1 MRLIWKKD
9 VEFETEKMMRQ
20 SMAHVLNLMDSDVL
34 LYLRH
39 AEENEED
46 EEQTYIITTYNLIFD
61 SLGIFA
67 IADKPDVSNVDI
79 NTVNG
84 KN

>member
-9 VEFETEKMMRQ
+9 VEFETEKMMHQ
-20 SMAHVLNLMDSDVL
+20 SMTHVLNLMDSDVL

-39 AEENEED
+39 AEENEKD